1 METTKLTLRPCK
13 EVVALAHQI
22 ARAEKTSITQIFTSL
37 ILARYHL
44 HSVRKKLP
52 LGPLTRAATGLL
64 QMPAEWDYK
73 KEMET
78 VLEEKYGQ
86 QP

>member
-1 METTKLTLRPCK
+1 METTKLTLRLSK

-22 ARAEKTSITQIFTSL
+22 AREEKTSITQIFTSL
-37 ILARYHL
+37 ILARRHL
-44 HSVRKKLP
+44 HSARKKLS
-52 LGPLTRAATGLL
+52 LGPQTCAATGLL

-78 VLEEKYGQ
+78 ALEGRYGQ

>member
-1 METTKLTLRPCK
+1 METTKLTLRPSK

-22 ARAEKTSITQIFTSL
+22 AREEKTSITQIFTSL
-37 ILARYHL
+37 ILARRHL
-44 HSVRKKLP
+44 HSAHKKLP
-52 LGPLTRAATGLL
+52 LGPLTRAASGLL

-73 KEMET
+73 QEMEAA
-78 VLEEKYGQ
+78 LEEKYEQ